1 MWEIFAPE
9 ACGVA
14 SRCVELLGKASSLAW
29 MQYAQA
35 AALILTCLK
44 GAVAKGLG
52 GVFRESTR

>member
-1 MWEIFAPE
+1 MLNFAPE

-29 MQYAQA
+29 MQIRA
-35 AALILTCLK
+35 ACCVNPYMPE